1 MGASHFFGSAGAAA
15 QARNP
20 QRTFD
25 RFGFTSGG
33 LLVTN
38 SNGSNALSAY
48 QSLGT
53 TTQALCA
60 IDLVAMSPSST
71 ASRYQ
76 ASIKVD
82 GVVVIAGL
90 PFRLPSGSRK
100 PIRIPLQVA
109 SGKLVEVAVRTST
122 NGASINFAAKGVVAN
137 STDAPGFASA
147 ENIAALDTGG
157 TAPSTI
163 AVQDAGTWVALSAA
177 TSREYGHLFL
187 GLIASSAPVNGQRST
202 VLLSD
207 GASGSEDA
215 SIFWKDQFVALTSTP
230 YTPEALFD
238 DIPYKLASGSRLS
251 YKVIGPT
258 SNPDTFYGNVWGFY

>member
-1 MGASHFFGSAGAAA
+1 MRIQLLDSFPSASG

-33 LLVTN
+33 RLVTN
-38 SNGSNALSAY
+38 SNGSNALSGY
-48 QSLGT
+48 QTLGT

-76 ASIKVD
+76 VTIKID

-90 PFRLPSGSRK
+90 PFRLASGSRT

-109 SGKLVEVAVRTST
+109 SGKVVEIAVRTST
-122 NGASINFAAKGVVAN
+122 NGASISFAAKGVVAN

-147 ENIAALDTGG
+147 ENIATLDTSG

-163 AVQDAGTWVALSAA
+163 AVQDGGTWVALSTA
-177 TSREYGHLFL
+177 TTREYGHLFL
-187 GLIASSAPVNGQRST
+187 GLIASSAPVNGQRSL
-202 VLLSD
+202 VYLSD

-215 SIFWKDQFVALTSTP
+215 SIFWEDQFVALASTP
-230 YTPEALFD
+230 YTPSAIFD
-238 DIPYKLASGSRLS
+238 NISYKLASGSRLS
-251 YKVIGPT
+251 YKVIGPA